1 MIAICI
7 GTVGVVLYTFSWAW
21 TVDSVGHAKE
31 VNSIQDLR
39 RGNESVT
46 FAIYLNRDKY
56 KEILETVDYP
66 LYACQ

>member
-1 MIAICI
+1 MVSYINKHDYRYSPFDYLSTTD
-7 GTVGVVLYTFSWAW
+7 GY
-21 TVDSVGHAKE
+21 
-31 VNSIQDLR
+31 SIQDLR